1 MTDEVG
7 TYLGQKGY
15 SIYKEC
21 ISVEEQH
28 WLREQLQVRPNIPN
42 SPVKAPSFPVYRE
55 SPNKI
60 YIPRFFGIE
69 TYGQPEESRIPDGES
84 INIDFNG
91 VLRDY
96 QQKVV
101 DTYVQ
106 TVGADGGGGLLE
118 LPCGFGKTIIALNII
133 GTLKLKTLVIVHK
146 SFLMNQWVE
155 RIADFLPSA
164 RVGKIQGKI
173 VDIENKDIVIGML
186 QSLSMKEYQS
196 SLFDCFGLTIVDE
209 CHHISSEVFSRSL
222 QLIVTK
228 NMLGLSATMNRKD
241 GLTHVFKMFIGEVV
255 YKVKRDSDD
264 FVLVKSIEY
273 SCDDEDFNAVINDYR
288 GNVAY
293 SSMISKL
300 CVHIPRCEFILTVLE
315 NELKEKEGQ
324 QIMVL
329 AHNKNLLTYLYTE
342 IEKRNI
348 SSVGYY
354 MGGMKDAALKN
365 SETKTIIIATYA
377 MASEALDIKT
387 LTTLVLA
394 TPKTDI
400 EQAVGR
406 ILRVK
411 HERPLV
417 IDIVDTHQVYQRQWG
432 KRRKFYV
439 KNNYKIITSNTDD
452 YLQNEWCDDYI
463 PTDKNEKGA
472 KSNGAKSNGAKS
484 NGAKSNDHGNKSN
497 IQRGKCM
504 VLNM

>member
-15 SIYKEC
+15 SIYKDC

-186 QSLSMKEYQS
+186 QSLSMKAYPS

-209 CHHISSEVFSRSL
+209 CQHISSEVFSRSL

-228 NMLGLSATMNRKD
+228 NML
-241 GLTHVFKMFIGEVV
+241 
-255 YKVKRDSDD
+255 
-264 FVLVKSIEY
+264 
-273 SCDDEDFNAVINDYR
+273 
-288 GNVAY
+288 
-293 SSMISKL
+293 
-300 CVHIPRCEFILTVLE
+300 
-315 NELKEKEGQ
+315 
-324 QIMVL
+324 
-329 AHNKNLLTYLYTE
+329 
-342 IEKRNI
+342 
-348 SSVGYY
+348 
-354 MGGMKDAALKN
+354 
-365 SETKTIIIATYA
+365 
-377 MASEALDIKT
+377 
-387 LTTLVLA
+387 
-394 TPKTDI
+394 
-400 EQAVGR
+400 
-406 ILRVK
+406 
-411 HERPLV
+411 
-417 IDIVDTHQVYQRQWG
+417 
-432 KRRKFYV
+432 
-439 KNNYKIITSNTDD
+439 
-452 YLQNEWCDDYI
+452 
-463 PTDKNEKGA
+463 
-472 KSNGAKSNGAKS
+472 
-484 NGAKSNDHGNKSN
+484 
-497 IQRGKCM
+497 
-504 VLNM
+504 

>member
-15 SIYKEC
+15 SIFKEC
-21 ISVEEQH
+21 ISAEEQQ
-28 WLREQLQVRPNIPN
+28 WLREQLMVRPNIPN
-42 SPVKAPSFPVYRE
+42 SPVKPPSFPVYRE

-60 YIPRFFGIE
+60 YIPRFFGIN
-69 TYGQPEESRIPDGES
+69 TYGTAEESRISKGES
-84 INIDFNG
+84 ISINFNG

-101 DTYVQ
+101 DTYVK
-106 TVGADGGGGLLE
+106 TVGNDGGGGLLE

-155 RIADFLPSA
+155 RIAEFLPTA

-186 QSLSMKEYQS
+186 QSLSMKDYPS
-196 SLFDCFGLTIVDE
+196 SMFDCFGLTIVDE

-241 GLTHVFKMFIGEVV
+241 GLTHVFKMFLGEIV

-273 SCDDEDFNAVINDYR
+273 SSAEEDYNSVITDYR

-300 CVHIPRCEFILTVLE
+300 CSHIPRCEFILTVLKR
-315 NELKEKEGQ
+315 ELEEKDDQ

-342 IEKRNI
+342 IEARDI
-348 SSVGYY
+348 ASVGYY
-354 MGGMKDAALKN
+354 VGGMKNAALKE
-365 SETKTIIIATYA
+365 SENRKIIIATYA

-417 IDIVDTHQVYQRQWG
+417 IDIVDTHQVYQRQWS

-439 KNNYKIITSNTDD
+439 KNNYKIITSGINNYLDGEWVDD
-452 YLQNEWCDDYI
+452 YLPLN
-463 PTDKNEKGA
+463 KKEKIKQKTKH
-472 KSNGAKSNGAKS
+472 KS
-484 NGAKSNDHGNKSN
+484 
-497 IQRGKCM
+497 ICGKCM
-504 VLNM
+504 VLNI

>member
-1 MTDEVG
+1 MVDEIG

-21 ISVEEQH
+21 LSVEEQH
-28 WLREQLQVRPNIPN
+28 WLREQLLVRPNIPN
-42 SPVKAPSFPVYRE
+42 SPVKAPSFPIYRK
-55 SPNKI
+55 SPKKI

-69 TYGQPEESRIPDGES
+69 TYGPPEENRIPNGEP
-84 INIDFNG
+84 IGIDFNG

-101 DTYVQ
+101 DTYVN
-106 TVGADGGGGLLE
+106 TVGTDGGGGLLE

-155 RIADFLPSA
+155 RIAEFLPTA
-164 RVGKIQGKI
+164 RVGKIQGPI

-186 QSLSMKEYQS
+186 QSLSMKDYPAA
-196 SLFDCFGLTIVDE
+196 LFDCFGLTIVDE

-241 GLTHVFKMFIGEVV
+241 GLTRVFKMFLGEIV

-264 FVLVKSIEY
+264 YVLVKSIQY
-273 SCDDEDFNAVINDYR
+273 SSDDEEFNKVINDYR

-300 CVHIPRCEFILTVLE
+300 SSYTPRSEFILTVLE
-315 NELKEKEGQ
+315 NELKEKKDQ

-329 AHNKNLLTYLYTE
+329 AHNKNLLTFLHDE
-342 IEKRNI
+342 VAKRNI
-348 SSVGYY
+348 ATVGYY
-354 MGGMKDAALKN
+354 VGGMKEAALKE

-387 LTTLVLA
+387 LSTLILA

-417 IDIVDTHQVYQRQWG
+417 IDLVDSHDLYKRQWY

-439 KNNYKIITSNTDD
+439 KNNYKIITTNNED
-452 YLQNEWCDDYI
+452 YLQNEWDENYI
-463 PTDKNEKGA
+463 PSTKDSKA
-472 KSNGAKSNGAKS
+472 KEAKPKKS
-484 NGAKSNDHGNKSN
+484 A
-497 IQRGKCM
+497 IQNGKCLVM
-504 VLNM
+504 KN

>member
-1 MTDEVG
+1 MVDEVG

-21 ISVEEQH
+21 LSIEEQH
-28 WLREQLQVRPNIPN
+28 WLREQLLVRPNIPN
-42 SPVKAPSFPVYRE
+42 SPVKAPSFPIYRE
-55 SPNKI
+55 SPKKI

-69 TYGQPEESRIPDGES
+69 TYGPPEESRIPNGES
-84 INIDFNG
+84 ISIDFNG

-96 QQKVV
+96 QRKVV
-101 DTYVQ
+101 DTYVN
-106 TVGADGGGGLLE
+106 TVGDNGGGGLLE

-146 SFLMNQWVE
+146 SFLMNQWIE
-155 RIADFLPSA
+155 RIAEFLPTA
-164 RVGKIQGKI
+164 RVGKIQGPI

-186 QSLSMKEYQS
+186 QSLSMKEYPA

-241 GLTHVFKMFIGEVV
+241 GLTRVFKMFLGEIV
-255 YKVKRDSDD
+255 YKVKRDSNDY
-264 FVLVKSIEY
+264 VLVKSIQY
-273 SCDDEDFNAVINDYR
+273 SSDDEEFNKVINDYR

-300 CVHIPRCEFILTVLE
+300 SSYTPRSEFILTVLE
-315 NELKEKEGQ
+315 NELKEKKDQ

-329 AHNKNLLTYLYTE
+329 AHNKNLLTFLHDE
-342 IEKRNI
+342 VAKRNI
-348 SSVGYY
+348 ATVGYY
-354 MGGMKDAALKN
+354 VGGMKETALKE

-387 LTTLVLA
+387 LSTLILA

-417 IDIVDTHQVYQRQWG
+417 IDLVDSHDLYKRQWC

-439 KNNYKIITSNTDD
+439 KNNYKIIATNNLD
-452 YLQNEWCDDYI
+452 YLKNEWDENYI
-463 PTDKNEKGA
+463 PSTKDSKA
-472 KSNGAKSNGAKS
+472 KEANSKKSV
-484 NGAKSNDHGNKSN
+484 
-497 IQRGKCM
+497 IQNGKCLVM
-504 VLNM
+504 QN